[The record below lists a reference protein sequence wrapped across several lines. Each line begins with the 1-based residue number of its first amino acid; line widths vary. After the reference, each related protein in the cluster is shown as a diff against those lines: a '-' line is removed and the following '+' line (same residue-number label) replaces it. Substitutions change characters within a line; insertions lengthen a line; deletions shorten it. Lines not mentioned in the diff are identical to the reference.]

1 MPNWPELKIE
11 AIINIVKDDEEIK
24 MYFKDDFAELKKP
37 HSKPFMM
44 NIVNTVYPGLLNG
57 LIVESSNQRHSMDG
71 DAKAKEAIIMT
82 DKWKGMLDASPYTT
96 Q

>member
-1 MPNWPELKIE
+1 
-11 AIINIVKDDEEIK
+11 
-24 MYFKDDFAELKKP
+24 
-37 HSKPFMM
+37 
-44 NIVNTVYPGLLNG
+44 LNG